1 MRTLEIVWK
10 FYDGSIGWFGIF
22 FFFRCHRRY
31 LPQPATRRRSITAHS
46 NSIYPFFRTIMPR
59 RTRKTHWNQRK
70 SSRKRNRRV
79 PAHRPR
85 TRARL
90 TPAPAVNCPLI
101 TRTRVHQ
108 DTRPVPTTCPEVL
121 KVLNSTRQAQNPPR
135 NSRSKERRAS
145 IFWPSCKSPGKTFL
159 SRKFINL
166 FNCYFTINRCLLV
179 QFYREDRIVLR

>member
-1 MRTLEIVWK
+1 MEILWRSYIK
-10 FYDGSIGWFGIF
+10 FGDF
-22 FFFRCHRRY
+22 FFSRCHRRY

-59 RTRKTHWNQRK
+59 RTRKTHWNQPK
-70 SSRKRNRRV
+70 SNRKRNRRV

-108 DTRPVPTTCPEVL
+108 DTRPVPTTYPEVL

-135 NSRSKERRAS
+135 NSRLKGRRAS

-159 SRKFINL
+159 SNLINFFKLL
-166 FNCYFTINRCLLV
+166 FYDESLPVRSILSRRQYSVRRQL
-179 QFYREDRIVLR
+179 